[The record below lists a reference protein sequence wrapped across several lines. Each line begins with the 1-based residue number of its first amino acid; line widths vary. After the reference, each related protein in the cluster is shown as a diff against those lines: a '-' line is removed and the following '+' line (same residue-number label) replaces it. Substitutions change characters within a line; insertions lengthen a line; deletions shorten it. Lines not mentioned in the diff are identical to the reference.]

1 MQCKRCQGTGFKS
14 ARGSTARVG
23 ECSDCQGSGESEG
36 CPKCGKIVPAD
47 IEAKKTR
54 RGLRMAQIYSWSRPY
69 YHVCNEC
76 LDVYDALVESQMCAR
91 REFFKG
97 VDVV

>member
-1 MQCKRCQGTGFKS
+1 MKCKRCQGTGNRFEGKS
-14 ARGSTARVG
+14 MVRID
-23 ECSDCQGSGESEG
+23 CPDCQGSGESEA

-47 IEAKKTR
+47 VTAKKRR
-54 RGLRMAQIYSWSRPY
+54 RGLRMAQIYPYMRPY

-76 LDVYDALVESQMCAR
+76 LEVYNALVESQMDAR

-97 VDVV
+97 IEST